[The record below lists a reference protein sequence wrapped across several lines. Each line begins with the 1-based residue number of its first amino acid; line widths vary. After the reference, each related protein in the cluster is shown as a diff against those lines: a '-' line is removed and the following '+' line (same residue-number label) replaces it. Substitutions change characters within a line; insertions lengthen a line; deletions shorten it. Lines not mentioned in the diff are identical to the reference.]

1 MLLTKKQW
9 ETSKKEI
16 KPNKIIRYWD
26 FSQGIVKEYR
36 LMFFN
41 EIIDKITLEEIKE
54 KYNNLPIVDFYS

>member
-9 ETSKKEI
+9 ETSKKGI

-36 LMFFN
+36 LMFFD

-54 KYNNLPIVDFYS
+54 KYNNLPIIDFYS